1 MPPPI
6 EIVVRG
12 VCLTP
17 DRARLLVCRNVARG
31 NVYLPGGH
39 VEWGET
45 SPAALSRE
53 WREELG
59 CDCTPGRFLGILEQ
73 RYGDTCELGL
83 YFLCTPPPPQGPPP
97 PPPPPPPPSS
107 DPHTAFAW
115 LPLADLSAS
124 SLLPAHL
131 RTLLPAWLD
140 APPPG
145 VPVHHTFGFP

>member
-1 MPPPI
+1 MPLPPPI

-12 VCLTP
+12 VCISN
-17 DRARLLVCRNVARG
+17 ARLLVCRNVARG

-83 YFLCTPPPPQGPPP
+83 YFLCTSPSLEATAPT
-97 PPPPPPPPSS
+97 PPPSS
-107 DPHTAFAW
+107 EPHIAFDW
-115 LPLADLSAS
+115 LPLADLPTSP
-124 SLLPAHL
+124 LLPADL
-131 RTLLPAWLD
+131 RTLLHPLPSIPFHAT
-140 APPPG
+140 AP
-145 VPVHHTFGFP
+145 

>member
-1 MPPPI
+1 MPLPPPI

-12 VCLTP
+12 VCISN
-17 DRARLLVCRNVARG
+17 ARLLVCRNVSRG

-83 YFLCTPPPPQGPPP
+83 YFLCTSPTLEATAPT
-97 PPPPPPPPSS
+97 PPPSS
-107 DPHTAFAW
+107 EPHIAFAW
-115 LPLADLSAS
+115 LPLADLPTSP
-124 SLLPAHL
+124 LLPAPL
-131 RTLLPAWLD
+131 RTLLHPLPSIPFHAT
-140 APPPG
+140 AP
-145 VPVHHTFGFP
+145 

>member
-1 MPPPI
+1 MPLPLPI

-17 DRARLLVCRNVARG
+17 DRARLLVCRNVSRG

-45 SPAALSRE
+45 SPAALARE

-83 YFLCTPPPPQGPPP
+83 YFQCTSPSLEATAPT
-97 PPPPPPPPSS
+97 PPPSS
-107 DPHTAFAW
+107 EPHIAFAW
-115 LPLADLSAS
+115 LPLADLPAS
-124 SLLPAHL
+124 PLLPSAL
-131 RTLLPAWLD
+131 RTLIPSWLSN
-140 APPPG
+140 PPPP
-145 VPVHHTFGFP
+145 VPLWHTPA